1 MKKVEIVVDSL
12 HLGKVLEFLEKQG
25 ATGYSVVKDV
35 LGKGERGIRA
45 GDELTDVFKNSYVFS
60 VCDEQTARRIA
71 QDIEKLL
78 KKYGGV
84 CIISDVQA
92 IGIK

>member
-1 MKKVEIVVDSL
+1 MKKVEIVVDAL
-12 HLGKVLEFLEKQG
+12 HLSKLMEFLEKQG
-25 ATGYSVVKDV
+25 VTGYSVIKDV
-35 LGKGERGIRA
+35 MGKGERGIRA
-45 GDELTDVFKNSYVFS
+45 GDELTDVFKNSYVFT
-60 VCDEQTARRIA
+60 VCDDQTAQKVA

-92 IGIK
+92 IGVK

>member
-1 MKKVEIVVDSL
+1 MKKLEVVVDSL
-12 HLGKVLEFLEKQG
+12 HLNKILELFDKEG
-25 ATGYSVVKDV
+25 ASGYSVIKDV
-35 LGKGERGIRA
+35 LGKGERGLMS
-45 GDELTDVFKNSYVFS
+45 GDELTDVFKNSYVFTICS
-60 VCDEQTARRIA
+60 DDLA
-71 QDIEKLL
+71 QEISQKLEPLL